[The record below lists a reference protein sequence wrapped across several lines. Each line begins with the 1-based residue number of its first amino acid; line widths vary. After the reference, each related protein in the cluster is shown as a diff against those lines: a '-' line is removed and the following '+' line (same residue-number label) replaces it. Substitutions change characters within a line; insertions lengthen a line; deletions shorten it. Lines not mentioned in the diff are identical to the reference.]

1 MPSVRAEWGDVAV
14 EHPQR
19 TKIQADLTLTTSSI
33 PWLRSHSGTA
43 FVGEFQQRLVI
54 SGLADV
60 HEK

>member
-1 MPSVRAEWGDVAV
+1 MPPRSAVAA

-43 FVGEFQQRLVI
+43 SVGEVQQRLVI
-54 SGLADV
+54 DGLADV